1 MLLWIQNE
9 STDAKNDLIKI
20 FFLRILTKTD
30 VNAA

>member
-20 FFLRILTKTD
+20 FFLWILTKID
-30 VNAA
+30 VKAA